1 MKLTE
6 KQLEQIRAQIKRVK
20 EFGNPF
26 YTKRF
31 ANVNPEDIKTQEDFE
46 NLVPFVTKQELRDAY
61 PLGLATVPE
70 EEIVRIHSSSGTTGA
85 PVVIPYTKK
94 DVEDWAIMFARC
106 YELAGITNKDRI
118 QITPGY
124 GLWTAGIGFQAGCE
138 RLGAMAVPMGPGNTE
153 KQLQMMQDLKSTVIC
168 ATSSYALLLA
178 EQVEARGLKDKI
190 HLKKGVIGSERWG
203 EKMRNRIQSI
213 LGIELYDIYGLTEC
227 YGPGIGINAVGD
239 DAISIFDD
247 YVYIEILDPQ
257 TGKPVPEGQIGEIT
271 LTTLVK
277 EGAPL
282 FRFRTHD
289 LAAFVT
295 TPNPTGLKYPRITQ
309 ILGRS
314 DDMVKVKGNIIFP
327 STIEDVIKGVSGTSS
342 EYRALIEHVDGK
354 DKMTLS
360 VEVEGGTDRTEVA
373 LAIAYNFKQKYNMT
387 PEVKVVG
394 IGELPRSEKKT
405 KRIEDKRF
413 D

>member
-1 MKLTE
+1 MNLTE

-20 EFGNPF
+20 EFGNTF

-168 ATSSYALLLA
+168 ATSSYALLIA

-257 TGKPVPEGQIGEIT
+257 TGKPVPEGEIGEIT

-327 STIEDVIKGVSGTSS
+327 STIEDVIKNVPGTSS

>member
-190 HLKKGVIGSERWG
+190 HLTKGVIGSERWG

-327 STIEDVIKGVSGTSS
+327 STIEDVIKNVPGTSS
-342 EYRALIEHVDGK
+342 EYRAVIEHVDGK